1 VSFENAMSDVTF
13 MVSLEDARNVD
24 ELVRIHQ
31 IAFPGFYL
39 TLMGAAFLH
48 GYYSSV
54 LTYPKRIALVARRD
68 STAVGFV
75 VGFLEPDSFYAHFR
89 AERRR
94 FILVIVLALLR
105 RPALILRTL
114 RNMRR
119 VQTVQ
124 HSPGE
129 VELSSIAVEPSA
141 RGVGSSLLLAFIER
155 AQVAGSQ
162 LVSLTTDAVNNDAV
176 NRFYLKHGFRLR
188 RQFDDGGRLMNEYYL
203 RIAARD

>member
-1 VSFENAMSDVTF
+1 MSLEKTVLDGAS
-13 MVSLEDARNVD
+13 MVSLEDAKDVN

-39 TLMGAAFLH
+39 TLMGSAFLR

-54 LTYPKRIALVARRD
+54 LTYPNRIALVARRD
-68 STAVGFV
+68 NTAVGFV
-75 VGFLEPDSFYAHFR
+75 VGFLEPDGFYAHFR

-94 FILVIVLALLR
+94 LIPVIALALLR
-105 RPALILRTL
+105 HPALIPRTL

-119 VQTVQ
+119 IQTVQ
-124 HSPGE
+124 HEPGE

-141 RGVGSSLLLAFIER
+141 RGVGSSLLSAFIER
-155 AQVAGSQ
+155 TWLAGSQ
-162 LVSLTTDAVNNDAV
+162 SVSLTTDAVNNDAV
-176 NRFYLKHGFRLR
+176 NRFYLKHGFTLR

-203 RIAARD
+203 GTASRD